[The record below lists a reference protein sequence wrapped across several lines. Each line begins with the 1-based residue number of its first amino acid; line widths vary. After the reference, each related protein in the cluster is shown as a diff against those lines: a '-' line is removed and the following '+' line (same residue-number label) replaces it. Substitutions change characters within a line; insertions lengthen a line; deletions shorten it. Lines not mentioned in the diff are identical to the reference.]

1 MMPGKK
7 LNVALIGTKFMG
19 KAHSHAWSSAAKFFD
34 LPAEP
39 VLKVAVGRDEAS
51 LRSFADRWGWEEIA
65 TDWQEVIARDDIDIV
80 DIATPTALHCEMA
93 LAAARAGK
101 QIFCEKPL
109 ALDVA
114 QARAMAAA
122 VREAGVTAYVNHN
135 YRRVPAVMLA
145 KRFIDTGRL
154 GRIFHWRGA
163 YLQSW
168 IIDPEFPLT
177 WHLQA
182 EHAGAGPLWDLG
194 SHSVDL
200 ARFLVGE
207 IDSVQALTTTFIAE
221 RPLPGAEA
229 GTFKAGGGTSAAAP
243 RGQVTVEDAAIMAVT
258 FENGALGSFESTRF
272 ATGRKN
278 SKLFEIYGDKG
289 AVAFN
294 LERMNELEFF
304 DATLPAG
311 EQGFRTI
318 LVTEAEHPYIAA
330 WWPPGHVIGYEHTFT
345 HAVADFIQAV
355 IGNRPIHPNFEDGMR
370 AIVVLEAAKQS
381 AADGTRVATGSLA
394 AP

>member
-1 MMPGKK
+1 MHTKQ
-7 LNVALIGTKFMG
+7 LNVALLGTKFMG
-19 KAHSHAWSSAAKFFD
+19 KAHSHAWSSAGKFFD

-39 VLKVAVGRDEAS
+39 VLKVAVGRDKAS
-51 LRSFADRWGWEEIA
+51 LDEFAARWGWEETA
-65 TDWQEVIARDDIDIV
+65 TDWNRVVARADIDIV

-93 LAAARAGK
+93 IAAAKSGK

-114 QARAMAAA
+114 QAERMAAA
-122 VREAGVTAYVNHN
+122 VNAAGVTSYLNHN
-135 YRRVPAVMLA
+135 YRRVPAVAFA
-145 KRFIDTGRL
+145 KHLIDTGRL
-154 GRIFHWRGA
+154 GRLFHWRGA

-200 ARFLVGE
+200 ARYLVGE
-207 IDSVQALTTTFIAE
+207 IASVQALTKTFIE
-221 RPLPGAEA
+221 DRPLPGADA
-229 GTFKAGGGTSAAAP
+229 GTFKSGGGGAAA
-243 RGQVTVEDAAIMAVT
+243 RGKVTVEDATIMAVT
-258 FENGALGSFESTRF
+258 FENGAIGSFESTRF

-278 SKLFEIYGDKG
+278 ANLFEIYGEKG
-289 AVAFN
+289 AVAFD
-294 LERMNELEFF
+294 LERMNELEFL
-304 DATLPAG
+304 DATLPSS
-311 EQGFRTI
+311 EQGFRTV
-318 LVTEAEHPYIAA
+318 LVTEAEHPYLSA

-345 HAVADFIQAV
+345 HAVADFVKAV
-355 IGNRPIHPNFEDGMR
+355 CDGSPIHPSIPDGVATIR
-370 AIVVLEAAKQS
+370 VLQAAKQS
-381 AADGTRVATGSLA
+381 AATGTVT